1 MRVTQVS
8 SWRATH
14 RIEVPKVFGK
24 SQAMDICKTF
34 QVRAFMVLDR

>member
-8 SWRATH
+8 WHATR

-34 QVRAFMVLDR
+34 QVGASVVLDR